1 MVCVQNCL
9 GYAKSMKSIFT
20 LLLLL
25 PWLMVS
31 AETVYKTVD
40 EDGNVVFSDQP
51 SDDAEVIQLQEV
63 QTIDNPNK
71 ARLPS
76 TSNRREAADPAEYY
90 QAFSFISP
98 EPDEGYRNNAGNLS
112 VSLSLQ
118 PGLQR
123 GHKVVIKLDGNE
135 IANGKA
141 LSASVQNVDR
151 GTHSLSATVVDN
163 AGKTLISANTSFTM
177 LRVSKLAP

>member
-1 MVCVQNCL
+1 MSCVRTCL
-9 GYAKSMKSIFT
+9 GYASPMKSIFSLF
-20 LLLLL
+20 LLFVWSLV
-25 PWLMVS
+25 P

-51 SDDAEVIQLQEV
+51 SDNAEVIQLQEV

-76 TSNRREAADPAEYY
+76 PSSRREAVDPADYY
-90 QAFSFISP
+90 QALSFISP

-123 GHKVVIKLDGNE
+123 GHKVVIKLDGSE
-135 IANGKA
+135 IASGRA
-141 LSASVQNVDR
+141 LSASVKNVDR
-151 GTHSLSATVVDN
+151 GTHSLSAAVVDSS
-163 AGKTLISANTSFTM
+163 GQTLISASTSFTM